1 MKNQIAII
9 GTGVMGKALAKNFI
23 DKNIKIATYDKVKTE
38 EQINQFDTLKEC
50 INSLES
56 PKKIL
61 LMLPAGNIID
71 QTIENLIPLLNE
83 NDIIMDAGNSYFQ
96 DTNKRQKYLEEKKI
110 NYFGVGISGGE
121 KGALEG
127 PSIMPGGNKKAY
139 EQIKPYLEAIAAKKD
154 KTPCCTYIGKQG
166 SGHFV
171 KMVHN
176 GIEYA
181 DMQLISEIY
190 IFLKQVKKLTNS
202 QISRFFNKLNQTE
215 SKSYLIH
222 ITEKILLE
230 KDHLTENDLIDMIKD
245 EASNK
250 STGAWTS
257 KESFELSINISTI
270 TSALQARIISNNK
283 LKINLKQ
290 PEEKV
295 EITEEEIT
303 KAYYLAKIIAYAQGF
318 DMIKTASNKYNWN
331 LNLENIAKIFQEGC
345 IIKAKLL
352 ESISNIYQKDIH
364 NIIEDENINQII
376 INNINDLRKLTIISL
391 KNALPIPTMTSALT
405 YIDQLNSNLLGA
417 NMIQAQRDY
426 FGAHTYMRKDKEGT
440 FHNDWN

>member
-230 KDHLTENDLIDMIKD
+230 KDPLTENDLIDMIKD